1 MNETVLFLVIGAAV
15 ILVGLFLWSRMEAKK
30 NVQSR
35 VGLSNLP
42 RDKIYEGMNR
52 PHTKRESGP
61 QELVTTLN
69 SDNALSEAAFQ
80 VESVSEPQA
89 ADDSKVSLTPSVE
102 AAPKPEEPKVE
113 QVPMAPRKT
122 AEPAKPEVK
131 EVLPKQED
139 LFTQPIETEEKA
151 EEKVQEP
158 VQPST
163 FPKEGPVS
171 YTHLRA
177 HET

>member
-89 ADDSKVSLTPSVE
+89 ADDSKVSLNLKSLKLSRSQWPL
-102 AAPKPEEPKVE
+102 
-113 QVPMAPRKT
+113 
-122 AEPAKPEVK
+122 AKRQSQQNQK
-131 EVLPKQED
+131 
-139 LFTQPIETEEKA
+139 
-151 EEKVQEP
+151 
-158 VQPST
+158 
-163 FPKEGPVS
+163 
-171 YTHLRA
+171 
-177 HET
+177 